1 MKNKKPKMIDKVC
14 FSLVKLPLSSGFICP
29 QVSMEMPSKDAATI
43 DKKVRKTTNH
53 TYTCCLEDHI

>member
-1 MKNKKPKMIDKVC
+1 MGNQIY
-14 FSLVKLPLSSGFICP
+14 FICP

-53 TYTCCLEDHI
+53 THVV